1 MENNKRYTLKE
12 LVSLVGITARNIR
25 FYIQE
30 GIIDKPFGQ
39 NRGAYYT
46 DRHLQQ
52 LLTVKKYKEAGVS
65 LERIRQIIHEDSLPK
80 VNYNITPGNIEIVS
94 RIHIMDGVELTINPE
109 LSRLTQNEIRVITKT
124 ILETIEKIT
133 KEKK

>member
-1 MENNKRYTLKE
+1 MENSKRYTLKE
-12 LVSLVGITARNIR
+12 LSSLVGMSARSIR

-30 GIIDKPFGQ
+30 GVIDKPFGQ

-46 DRHLQQ
+46 NKHLQQ

-80 VNYNITPGNIEIVS
+80 VNYQITPGNIEVVS
-94 RIHIMDGVELTINPE
+94 RIHLMDGVELIINPE
-109 LSRLTQNEIRVITKT
+109 LSRLTQKEIRIITKT
-124 ILETIEKIT
+124 VLETIEKIA
-133 KEKK
+133 KEK